1 MEGGTIV
8 PASLDGE
15 KSMVETTITVEAV
28 FEDGVLR
35 PLQPLPLTSRQQV
48 TLTLHVPKGTA
59 KWPDDVAAIYQEIA
73 EEDRRLAS
81 AMWEEV
87 KRTWPA
93 DEEPS

>member
-1 MEGGTIV
+1 MT
-8 PASLDGE
+8 
-15 KSMVETTITVEAV
+15 ETTITVEAV

-48 TLTLHVPKGTA
+48 TLTLQVPKETV

-73 EEDRRLAS
+73 EEDRRLAN